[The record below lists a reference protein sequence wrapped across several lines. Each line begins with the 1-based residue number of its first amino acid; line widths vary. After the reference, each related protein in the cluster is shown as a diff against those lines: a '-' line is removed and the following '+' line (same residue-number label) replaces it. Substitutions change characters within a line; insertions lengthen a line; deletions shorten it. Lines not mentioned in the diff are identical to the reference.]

1 MKKRTLAAC
10 ALAAVLSLALLAGCG
25 TGTNNLSGQET
36 ESAVTELSALEGYT
50 VTGVDSL
57 GIVSANRTDTAETE
71 YVLYSAGRSAAI
83 ATASSAFTR
92 VSAGL
97 YVTSETQTDGST
109 VYTAYGRNG
118 QVTSQTI
125 ASGEL
130 SPVYSA
136 GGGTVAFPNGEVLYV
151 GIDGAVH
158 TVSGS
163 SLTPYAQYG
172 RAAQLSD
179 DCYVTSD
186 GEEGLNVF
194 DGDGKY
200 RRTVSYG
207 SRFDIPANAE
217 ETEWTVG
224 SRYFVQYSYAVPD
237 DARDYDYYSGGTKY
251 CLETF
256 WYDIASDS
264 EGSADLKYVVVETAA
279 AHSNG
284 DCAVLHVI
292 KILDNK
298 QLSSQSI
305 IQAFNNGGGIHLDLQ
320 SLLPGADDI
329 RVEGKGVVLSDGAV
343 ENYYYDNSL
352 ICTLPA
358 DTLTYPMHKYF
369 VAGRSIYSAAD
380 KVEFTLSE
388 EQSFVSVTGGNAY
401 YQTTVDGKSTLS
413 VWGES
418 GSRTLGT
425 LLGSGSAGGSG
436 STGGNWAIVGDSLT
450 SCALYDLSAE
460 GGLRIFAGGVLDSA
474 SVSIRTSAG
483 GTDVFHVYTVTSGGT
498 ARHWLRV
505 DRIAD

>member
-57 GIVSANRTDTAETE
+57 GIVSANRTVTAETE
-71 YVLYSAGRSAAI
+71 YVLYSAGRSAVI

-264 EGSADLKYVVVETAA
+264 EGSADLKYVVVETAE

-284 DCAVLHVI
+284 DCAVLHVN

-358 DTLTYPMHKYF
+358 DTLTYLMHKYF
-369 VAGRSIYSAAD
+369 VAGRSIYSASD

-401 YQTTVDGKSTLS
+401 YQTTVDGQSTLS

-425 LLGSGSAGGSG
+425 LLGSS

>member
-71 YVLYSAGRSAAI
+71 YVLYSAGRSAVI

-158 TVSGS
+158 AVSGS

-179 DCYVTSD
+179 DCYVAS
-186 GEEGLNVF
+186 GGEGLNVF

-200 RRTVSYG
+200 RRTVPYESL
-207 SRFDIPANAE
+207 FDIPANAE
-217 ETEWTVG
+217 ETAWTVG

-251 CLETF
+251 CLETV

-264 EGSADLKYVVVETAA
+264 EGSADLKYVVVENTATA
-279 AHSNG
+279 YSNG
-284 DCAVLHVI
+284 DCAVLHVN

-358 DTLTYPMHKYF
+358 DTLAYPMHKYF
-369 VAGRSIYSAAD
+369 VAGRSIYSSAD

-388 EQSFVSVTGGNAY
+388 EQNFVSVTGGNAY
-401 YQTTVDGKSTLS
+401 YQTTVDGQSTLS
-413 VWGES
+413 VLGES

-425 LLGSGSAGGSG
+425 LLGSG

-483 GTDVFHVYTVTSGGT
+483 GTDMFHVYTVTSGGT

>member
-1 MKKRTLAAC
+1 MELFSWMFLPQFFMQFFRSYSISTLEEYTG
-10 ALAAVLSLALLAGCG
+10 LMLNIQSISL
-25 TGTNNLSGQET
+25 
-36 ESAVTELSALEGYT
+36 Y
-50 VTGVDSL
+50 
-57 GIVSANRTDTAETE
+57 
-71 YVLYSAGRSAAI
+71 
-83 ATASSAFTR
+83 

-97 YVTSETQTDGST
+97 YVTSETQTNGST

-163 SLTPYAQYG
+163 SLTPYARYG
-172 RAAQLSD
+172 RATQLGD
-179 DCYVTSD
+179 DCYVAVD
-186 GEEGLNVF
+186 GEGLNVF
-194 DGDGKY
+194 DKNGNY
-200 RRTVSYG
+200 RRTVAFG
-207 SRFDIPANAE
+207 SLFDLPAGADYAV
-217 ETEWTVG
+217 WAVG
-224 SRYFVQYSYAVPD
+224 SRYFVQYAYALPD

-251 CLETF
+251 CMETV

-264 EGSADLKYVVVETAA
+264 KGTADMKYVVNEDTAA
-279 AHSNG
+279 AYSNE
-284 DCAVLHVI
+284 DCAVLHVN

-388 EQSFVSVTGGNAY
+388 EQNFVSVTGGNAY
-401 YQTTVDGKSTLS
+401 YQTTVDGQSTLS

-425 LLGSGSAGGSG
+425 LLGSG

-474 SVSIRTSAG
+474 SVSIRTSTG

>member
-71 YVLYSAGRSAAI
+71 YVLYSAGRSAVI

-163 SLTPYAQYG
+163 SLTPYARYG

-224 SRYFVQYSYAVPD
+224 SRYFVQYTYAVPD
-237 DARDYDYYSGGTKY
+237 DERDYDYYSGGTKY
-251 CLETF
+251 CLETV

-284 DCAVLHVI
+284 DCAVLHVN

-369 VAGRSIYSAAD
+369 VAGRSIYSASD

-401 YQTTVDGKSTLS
+401 YQTTVDGQSTLS

-425 LLGSGSAGGSG
+425 LLGSG

>member
-1 MKKRTLAAC
+1 M
-10 ALAAVLSLALLAGCG
+10 
-25 TGTNNLSGQET
+25 
-36 ESAVTELSALEGYT
+36 
-50 VTGVDSL
+50 
-57 GIVSANRTDTAETE
+57 
-71 YVLYSAGRSAAI
+71 
-83 ATASSAFTR
+83 
-92 VSAGL
+92 
-97 YVTSETQTDGST
+97 TSETQTDGST

-179 DCYVTSD
+179 DCYVASD
-186 GEEGLNVF
+186 GEGLNVF

-200 RRTVSYG
+200 RRTVTYESL
-207 SRFDIPANAE
+207 FDIPANAE
-217 ETEWTVG
+217 ETAWMVG
-224 SRYFVQYSYAVPD
+224 SRFFVQYTYAVPD
-237 DARDYDYYSGGTKY
+237 DERDYDYYSGGTKY
-251 CLETF
+251 CMETF

-264 EGSADLKYVVVETAA
+264 EGSADLKYVVVETAE

-369 VAGRSIYSAAD
+369 VAGRSIYSASD

-388 EQSFVSVTGGNAY
+388 EQNFVSVTGGNAY
-401 YQTTVDGKSTLS
+401 YQTTVDGRARSPFGARAQPHARHPARLEQHGRQLGDRGGQPHFLRAVRPLCRGRTAHLCGRRARFRL
-413 VWGES
+413 GEPS
-418 GSRTLGT
+418 ALPRGDGCVPCVHRHLGRHGSPLAARRPH
-425 LLGSGSAGGSG
+425 
-436 STGGNWAIVGDSLT
+436 
-450 SCALYDLSAE
+450 C
-460 GGLRIFAGGVLDSA
+460 GLRGGAPCRFAE
-474 SVSIRTSAG
+474 R
-483 GTDVFHVYTVTSGGT
+483 
-498 ARHWLRV
+498 
-505 DRIAD
+505 